1 LAGSLPLDD
10 GRYLIRSGPAERVLV
25 TETEGALPPPR
36 RRRRRPRK
44 SGRTDAPVTVS
55 VTVVTVV
62 LADQPLD
69 GESAAEDWL
78 DRLDDSDFT
87 GDLIADAIGTL
98 DRARAADAAASGAP
112 FGTPTDPG
120 SILAARIGY
129 GEGEQVASGRFLES
143 LDVDAR
149 GGSAESRRQRLARTA
164 PLARTAAILGAREQS
179 TACEVLIPRIRM
191 DLETG
196 NEAAARLAIAAAVG
210 ATISEMEFAVED
222 PDHEKDL
229 DRLEELVPGLAGVSE
244 RAGEGTSVAADTR
257 LLEDALAVAE
267 RVIRRRRILGQ

>member
-1 LAGSLPLDD
+1 MAGSLPLDD

-55 VTVVTVV
+55 VTVATVV

-149 GGSAESRRQRLARTA
+149 GGTAESRRQRLARTA
-164 PLARTAAILGAREQS
+164 PLARTAAILGAWTIVAS
-179 TACEVLIPRIRM
+179 MGFAPITVLW
-191 DLETG
+191 LG
-196 NEAAARLAIAAAVG
+196 FAAALGFAALGIAGLIVHEYETERVVHELEVVAPAERGAAV
-210 ATISEMEFAVED
+210 T
-222 PDHEKDL
+222 L
-229 DRLEELVPGLAGVSE
+229 
-244 RAGEGTSVAADTR
+244 
-257 LLEDALAVAE
+257 
-267 RVIRRRRILGQ
+267 